1 MEASLALPESQ
12 GPVAV
17 DIRPMAWGD
26 LQEVLAIE
34 EEVFPTPWHRS
45 VFLHEMRYNRQA
57 TIVVAHLVDRRRY
70 PGVVGY
76 AGFWDVAGEM
86 HVTTMAVDPSFQ
98 RRGIAHELMDHCMD
112 VARALGCTTASL
124 EVRLSNEAAQQL
136 YASYGF
142 VVAGRKARYYPD
154 GEDALIM
161 TLERL

>member
-1 MEASLALPESQ
+1 MEASLAFPESQ

-34 EEVFPTPWHRS
+34 GEVFPTPWPRS
-45 VFLHEMRYNRQA
+45 MFLHEMRYNRQA
-57 TIVVAHLVDRRRY
+57 TIVVAHLVDRRQY
-70 PGVVGY
+70 SGVVGY

-86 HVTTMAVDPSFQ
+86 HVTTLAVDPSFQ

-136 YASYGF
+136 YDSYGF
-142 VVAGRKARYYPD
+142 VVAGRKARYYQD

>member
-1 MEASLALPESQ
+1 
-12 GPVAV
+12 
-17 DIRPMAWGD
+17 
-26 LQEVLAIE
+26 
-34 EEVFPTPWHRS
+34 
-45 VFLHEMRYNRQA
+45 
-57 TIVVAHLVDRRRY
+57 
-70 PGVVGY
+70 
-76 AGFWDVAGEM
+76 M

-124 EVRLSNEAAQQL
+124 EVRISNEAAQQL